1 MSKKNLSNKSLCNNY
16 SIDYG
21 AIFEGR
27 CSNSVVS
34 LRESFTIF
42 SKRTHCE
49 AIICVL
55 TKERPSILGVFFF
68 VSPIARFFS
77 RIPQSHSFS
86 PISPRRK
93 KKKLGVLHNFQV
105 VFISHFAPPLP
116 PHSSRFPGFLLP
128 GVITGEGEFLPP
140 LRIPS
145 IITRK

>member
-55 TKERPSILGVFFF
+55 TKERPSILGFFF
-68 VSPIARFFS
+68 LSRRLPDSFLVYPNPILF
-77 RIPQSHSFS
+77 PQSHPEGRRRSSGFYTIFKWFLF
-86 PISPRRK
+86 PIS
-93 KKKLGVLHNFQV
+93 
-105 VFISHFAPPLP
+105 LP
-116 PHSSRFPGFLLP
+116 PSHHTPLVFPVFFYQELLP
-128 GVITGEGEFLPP
+128 GKENFCPP
-140 LRIPS
+140 
-145 IITRK
+145 